1 MLVARIETPT
11 FARGGVSEITSDA
24 TVERAFFK
32 KVCYEITCG
41 IQEKTDESGLVQ
53 SEAEKR
59 FESSPQLLQR
69 GLTLHGKGQEIKQE
83 QQTQIVA
90 NSDWTCVKTLL
101 CADSCAALGKV
112 IHGVVVSYWS
122 NHNASKTCQVV
133 TCCHSGYSKHVH
145 SSCLTAERPLSQ
157 NIDLRPHIWNYL
169 SLLLKKSKKGGARQA
184 LM

>member
-11 FARGGVSEITSDA
+11 FARGGDSEITSDA

-112 IHGVVVSYWS
+112 VHGVVVSYWS
-122 NHNASKTCQVV
+122 NHNASKTCQG
-133 TCCHSGYSKHVH
+133 CHM
-145 SSCLTAERPLSQ
+145 LPQ
-157 NIDLRPHIWNYL
+157 WI
-169 SLLLKKSKKGGARQA
+169 
-184 LM
+184 